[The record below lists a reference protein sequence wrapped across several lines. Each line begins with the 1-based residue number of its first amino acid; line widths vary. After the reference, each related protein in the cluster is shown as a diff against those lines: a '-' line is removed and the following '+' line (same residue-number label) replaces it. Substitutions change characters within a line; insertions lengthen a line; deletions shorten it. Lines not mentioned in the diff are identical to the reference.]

1 MTSLRRAVVLLL
13 VAASAA
19 AWAAQPSAGDGPRV
33 AVVVDAGDRAAV
45 ARAEAVVA
53 ARGSDV
59 ALRVPRTPT
68 EQLQVTH
75 LLAVDAYD
83 AVVAVGLDRRIAVDP
98 VARRFPGVRFIA
110 ANEATLAAA
119 VGARTEPRR

>member
-1 MTSLRRAVVLLL
+1 MTALRRTLALLL

-19 AWAAQPSAGDGPRV
+19 AWAAQPSAGDSPRV

-53 ARGSDV
+53 AARGADV

-75 LLAVDAYD
+75 LLAVAGYD
-83 AVVAVGLDRRIAVDP
+83 AVVEVGLDHRIAIEP
-98 VARRFPGVRFIA
+98 VAHRFAGVRFIA
-110 ANEATLAAA
+110 ADQATLAAA
-119 VGARTEPRR
+119 VRGYLYR

>member
-1 MTSLRRAVVLLL
+1 MTSLRRALILLL
-13 VAASAA
+13 AVASAA
-19 AWAAQPSAGDGPRV
+19 AWAQPSSGDSPRV
-33 AVVVDAGDRAAV
+33 AIVVNAGDHAAV

-53 ARGSDV
+53 AARGADV

-75 LLAVDAYD
+75 LLAVAGYD

-98 VARRFPGVRFIA
+98 VARRFEGVRFIA
-110 ANEATLAAA
+110 ADQATLAAA
-119 VGARTEPRR
+119 VRSYLYR